1 MAART
6 TPTANAPAGGS
17 AAATAGGGWYAAL
30 GPDGRHAFWAAF
42 VGVALAAFDL
52 LSFTFVLDAIRD
64 DLGLTTGQVGFLAT
78 ASLVAAAAGGIV
90 AGGLADR
97 IGRVRTMQLTILA
110 YAVGSLL
117 CGLAQGYWQLLLFR
131 VLLGF
136 GYGGDWSASS
146 LLMAEYAQPATR
158 GRVLGALVGAAPV
171 GNIVAAAVAALLA
184 GIVAPDLGWR
194 IIFLIGLAP
203 ALLAIVL
210 RREVKESPVYRA
222 ARAAE
227 ASGTKPKSGGVGRLL
242 APEFRWL
249 TLGGVLLATG
259 AMSGL
264 YVVLVWGPTFIRV
277 REGFTVEQV
286 SLLAILFQLGS
297 WAGFVAGGYAQDA
310 LGRKRSFALFAVL
323 AALATWGY
331 VGLDLGVVALAAGGI
346 VVGFTTSGVVAGLG
360 AYLAELFPVEIR
372 GIGQGTTYSVG
383 RGLAAAPITVV
394 GDLASGIGI
403 GRAIGFSA
411 VLLVL
416 CLVGLL
422 LLPETKGKD
431 L

>member
-1 MAART
+1 MASGT
-6 TPTANAPAGGS
+6 TATAAAGGNAAPATGGS
-17 AAATAGGGWYAAL
+17 WYAAL
-30 GPDGRHAFWAAF
+30 GSDGRHAFWAAF

-52 LSFTFVLDAIRD
+52 FSFTFVLDAIRA
-64 DLGLTTGQVGFLAT
+64 DLGLSAGQVGFLAT
-78 ASLVAAAAGGIV
+78 ASLVAAAVGGII

-117 CGLAQGYWQLLLFR
+117 CGLAQDYWQLLLFR
-131 VLLGF
+131 VLLGL

-171 GNIVAAAVAALLA
+171 GNIVAAAVAAVLA

-194 IIFLIGLAP
+194 IIFLVGLAP
-203 ALLAIVL
+203 ALLAFVL

-222 ARAAE
+222 ARAADAGGRKA
-227 ASGTKPKSGGVGRLL
+227 ASGGGIARLL
-242 APEFRWL
+242 GAEFRWL

-264 YVVLVWGPTFIRV
+264 YVVLIWGPTFMRS

-286 SLLAILFQLGS
+286 SLLAILFQIGS
-297 WAGFVAGGYAQDA
+297 WAGFMAGGYAQDA
-310 LGRKRSFALFAVL
+310 LGRKRSFALFAIL
-323 AALATWGY
+323 AALSTWGY
-331 VGLDLGVVALAAGGI
+331 VGFALDGVALAAGGI
-346 VVGFTTSGVVAGLG
+346 VVGFTTSAVVSGLG

-383 RGLAAAPITVV
+383 RAMAAVPITVV

-411 VLLVL
+411 VLFVL
-416 CLVGLL
+416 CLVALL
-422 LLPETKGKD
+422 ILPETKGKD

>member
-1 MAART
+1 MAAGT
-6 TPTANAPAGGS
+6 TATVPPGGNAAPKPGA
-17 AAATAGGGWYAAL
+17 GWYAAL
-30 GPDGRHAFWAAF
+30 GSDGRHAFWAAF

-52 LSFTFVLDAIRD
+52 FSFTFVLDAIRT
-64 DLGLTTGQVGFLAT
+64 DLGLSTGQVGFLAT
-78 ASLVAAAAGGIV
+78 SSLVAAAVGGIISGV
-90 AGGLADR
+90 LADR

-117 CGLAQGYWQLLLFR
+117 CGLAQDYWQLLLFR
-131 VLLGF
+131 VLLGL

-158 GRVLGALVGAAPV
+158 GRVLGALIGAAPV
-171 GNIVAAAVAALLA
+171 GNILAAAAAAVLA
-184 GIVAPDLGWR
+184 GIVAPELGWR
-194 IIFLIGLAP
+194 VIFMLGVAP
-203 ALLAIVL
+203 AVLAIVL

-227 ASGTKPKSGGVGRLL
+227 TSGTTPRAGGGIGRLL
-242 APEFRWL
+242 GPEFRWV

-264 YVVLVWGPTFIRV
+264 YVVIVWGPTFMRS
-277 REGFTVEQV
+277 REGFTVEQI

-323 AALATWGY
+323 AALTTWGY
-331 VGLDLGVVALAAGGI
+331 VGLNLNGAALAAGGI
-346 VVGFTTSGVVAGLG
+346 VVGFTTSAVVSGLG

-383 RGLAAAPITVV
+383 RALAAAPITVV

-411 VLLVL
+411 ALFLL
-416 CLVGLL
+416 CLVALL
-422 LLPETKGKD
+422 LLPETKGTD